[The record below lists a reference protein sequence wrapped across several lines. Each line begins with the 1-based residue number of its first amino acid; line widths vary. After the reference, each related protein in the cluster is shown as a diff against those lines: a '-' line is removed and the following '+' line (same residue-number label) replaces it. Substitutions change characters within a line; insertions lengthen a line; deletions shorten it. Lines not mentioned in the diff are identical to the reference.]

1 MLFSVP
7 NIISYFRILVAPFFL
22 FFFISDNNTLILIS
36 ILLFI
41 LGAFSDYLD
50 GWYARRFN
58 QSSKW
63 GVFIDPL
70 ADKVLNSTAFLAF
83 VFMDIIPFWMVLVV
97 ILRDLFMTFLR
108 LFADSH
114 KLPIRTK
121 KIAKAKTVMQF
132 ALIIYIIGVYFI
144 SIIQNDSELL
154 KLVTSEYIYYS
165 MLFLT
170 IFTVWTVF
178 DYIYD
183 NKQVVQ
189 ILFGNDKN
197 SNI

>member
-22 FFFISDNNTLILIS
+22 FFFISNNDTLVLIS
-36 ILLFI
+36 IFLFF
-41 LGAFSDYLD
+41 LGAFSDWLD
-50 GWYARRFN
+50 GLYARRFN

-70 ADKVLNSTAFLAF
+70 ADKILNSTAFLAF
-83 VFMDIIPFWMVLVV
+83 VFEGIIPFWMVLII
-97 ILRDLFMTFLR
+97 ILRDSFMTFLR

-121 KIAKAKTVMQF
+121 KIAKFKTVFQF
-132 ALIIYIIGVYFI
+132 ILIIYVISVYFV
-144 SIIQNDSELL
+144 SLLQNDTAIL
-154 KLVTSEYIYYS
+154 KLVTKYNLYYP

-170 IFTVWTVF
+170 VFTVWTVF
-178 DYIYD
+178 DYIKD
-183 NKQVVQ
+183 NKKVVQ
-189 ILFGNDKN
+189 ILFGYEKK
-197 SNI
+197 